1 MQNNDGFARG
11 FSRFDGVGGTSEASA
26 EGAAVNG
33 NMIGNTNGN
42 GNGNGAN
49 GFGTDR
55 WKRERRQQ
63 PANNPGAGRAEAAAD
78 RWAEEQMFEEDVR
91 AVLSMMRPNRRERLR
106 GWSEY
111 RTGGAHFRVTVSWDE
126 EFEVSQS
133 AADPMRACGDSAK
146 TRIPHLADVLEAV
159 IVGSALHDDD
169 LTAAEEFDLY
179 RGVLREVYHR
189 LDDLQACYE

>member
-1 MQNNDGFARG
+1 VVQNNDGFGRG
-11 FSRFDGVGGTSEASA
+11 LNGVDDVRVANV
-26 EGAAVNG
+26 EGAAAVNG
-33 NMIGNTNGN
+33 NGSGIS
-42 GNGNGAN
+42 
-49 GFGTDR
+49 TDR
-55 WKRERRQQ
+55 WKRERQRE
-63 PANNPGAGRAEAAAD
+63 AGNNPGAGRAEAAAD
-78 RWAEEQMFEEDVR
+78 RWAEEQMFEEDLR
-91 AVLSMMRPNRRERLR
+91 AVLSMIRPNRRERLL

-126 EFEVSQS
+126 EFEVSQAGAGRTC
-133 AADPMRACGDSAK
+133 AAGK
-146 TRIPHLADVLEAV
+146 TRIPNLADVLEAV